1 MPKLSIRTKLLGAF
15 GLVVVLMV
23 VLTVFSI
30 TRLNASNDRTQ
41 TAVDKTTK
49 AAEIV
54 GSLGY
59 DVTAAASAAE
69 ALERLEDELD
79 DPRLDY
85 LLGGLPVLP
94 LPDASVH
101 RVVGDFAPDDP
112 EIARVTALQ
121 GE

>member
-1 MPKLSIRTKLLGAF
+1 VTTAAILGASLVRDALP
-15 GLVVVLMV
+15 GLG
-23 VLTVFSI
+23 
-30 TRLNASNDRTQ
+30 AYD
-41 TAVDKTTK
+41 
-49 AAEIV
+49 EIV
-54 GSLGY
+54 VIDPS
-59 DVTAAASAAE
+59 AE

-94 LPDASVH
+94 LPDGSVH